1 MNLTLNPEDRQV
13 LTVAN
18 GEDTSSG
25 PITSM
30 GQVSKTTAGTTMSD
44 NHTSETNPFKCES
57 RRRPVKGEEIIVVD
71 LDADSKSEYEVLGQV
86 LGKRAVSP
94 VEVSP

>member
-1 MNLTLNPEDRQV
+1 MKQHNGGASQLNLTLNPEDRHV

-30 GQVSKTTAGTTMSD
+30 GSKTTAGTTMSD
-44 NHTSETNPFKCES
+44 NQTSETNPFKTEF
-57 RRRPVKGEEIIVVD
+57 R
-71 LDADSKSEYEVLGQV
+71 
-86 LGKRAVSP
+86 
-94 VEVSP
+94 